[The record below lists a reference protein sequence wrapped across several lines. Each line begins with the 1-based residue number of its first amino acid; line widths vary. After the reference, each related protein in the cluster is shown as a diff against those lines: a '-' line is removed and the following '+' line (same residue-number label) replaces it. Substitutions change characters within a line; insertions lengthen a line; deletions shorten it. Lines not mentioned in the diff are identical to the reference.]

1 MRIFRY
7 FKRYWVSVLLIMMLL
22 IVQAFTDLSL
32 PNYTSDIVDVGIQ
45 QNGIENAVADQ
56 MRPETLDEL
65 ELFMDDDQ
73 TGLVASSYTLGDDG
87 YLHLNVSR
95 SDTSTIDAL
104 DDALAAP
111 ETIIGMLRDGI
122 DAQTI
127 SSGSDSSEQTQALA
141 AMAQANGGTI
151 TIDQFDQA
159 VSAGLISHDDL
170 LSMKQSLVD
179 AMGNMSGSVLTQ
191 RAVSFVA
198 NEYTAM
204 GIDTS
209 SIQSSYLNRLGL
221 IMLGLSGLGLL
232 ASVLVGLIGARAA
245 AGIGRDLRHG
255 VFSNVLSFSK
265 ETMNKFSP
273 ASLITRSTNDIQL
286 IQLVSVMLVRIILY
300 APVLGIGAIIMVV
313 QRHTGLEWIIIVA
326 VAIMLGI
333 VISLISFTMPK
344 FKIMQKLVDK
354 VNLVSREML
363 TGIFVIRAFGREKHE
378 EKRFEAAST
387 DLYRTQLFTNR
398 AMSLMMPLMML
409 LMNCVTVAIVWFS
422 AQGIQA
428 GNMQVG
434 DMIAFITYTMQIVMA
449 FMMITMIAIFLPRAN
464 VAAERIDEV
473 IAAKATVLDPDE
485 PQALDVPTDEW
496 KGVIDFDH
504 VMFRYPG
511 AEHDVLSNIDFTAE
525 SGQTTAIIGS
535 TGSGKSTLI
544 DLILRGWD
552 VTGGAVRI
560 DGIDV
565 RDLTLAKLHSLIG
578 YVPQKGILFSGDIS
592 SNIKFGDEG
601 IDDARMR
608 QAAAIAQ
615 STDFISERPEGFEA
629 PVSQGGGNVSG
640 GQRQRLSIA
649 RALAINPRILL
660 FDDSFSALDYTTDAK
675 LRQAIVDSGR
685 HITTIIVAQRV
696 ATIMHADRIIVL
708 DEGRIVGNGTHE
720 ELLDSCPTYLEIAQS
735 QLSPDELTGKGG
747 ER

>member
-1 MRIFRY
+1 MRIFKY
-7 FKRYWVSVLLIMMLL
+7 FKRYWISVLLILALL
-22 IVQAFTDLSL
+22 ILQAFAELSL

-45 QNGIENAVADQ
+45 QSGIENSVADQ
-56 MRPETLDEL
+56 MRPETLDQI

-73 TGLVASSYTLGDDG
+73 ANLVTGSYSLGTDG
-87 YLHLNVSR
+87 FLHLNVDR
-95 SDTSTIDAL
+95 SDTATIDAL
-104 DDALAAP
+104 DDAMAAP
-111 ETIIGMLRDGI
+111 EAIVGMLRDGI
-122 DAQTI
+122 DAQTL
-127 SSGSDSSEQTQALA
+127 SSSSDSQQDQELA

-151 TIDQFDQA
+151 TIDQFELA
-159 VSAGLISHDDL
+159 VNEGLISHDDL

-179 AMGNMSGSVLTQ
+179 AMGNISGSVLSQ
-191 RAVSFVA
+191 RAVSFVTS
-198 NEYTAM
+198 EYTAM
-204 GIDTS
+204 DLDTS
-209 SIQSSYLNRLGL
+209 SIQSAYLNRIGL
-221 IMLGLSGLGLL
+221 IMLELSGIGLL
-232 ASVLVGLIGARAA
+232 ASILVGLLGARAA
-245 AGIGRDLRHG
+245 AGIGRDLRRG

-286 IQLVSVMLVRIILY
+286 IQLVSVMLMRIILY
-300 APVLGIGAIIMVV
+300 APIIGIGAIIMVA

-326 VAIMLGI
+326 VAVMLGI
-333 VISLISFTMPK
+333 VIALFSFTMPK

-398 AMSLMMPLMML
+398 SMSLMMPLMML
-409 LMNCVTVAIVWFS
+409 LMNCATIAIVWFS
-422 AQGIQA
+422 AHGIEV
-428 GNMQVG
+428 GNLQVG
-434 DMIAFITYTMQIVMA
+434 DMIAFITYTTEIVMA
-449 FMMITMIAIFLPRAN
+449 FMMITMVSIFLPRAN
-464 VAAERIDEV
+464 VAAERVDEV
-473 IAAKATVLDPDE
+473 IAAKATILDPE
-485 PQALDVPTDEW
+485 KPKALDVPTDEW

-504 VMFRYPG
+504 VTFRYPG
-511 AEHDVLSNIDFTAE
+511 AESDVLSDIDFTAE
-525 SGQTTAIIGS
+525 PGQTTAIIGS

-552 VTGGAVRI
+552 VTDGAVRI

-565 RDLTLAKLHSLIG
+565 RDLTQAKLHSLIG
-578 YVPQKGILFSGDIS
+578 YVPQKGMLFTGDIA
-592 SNIKFGDEG
+592 SNIKFGDES
-601 IDDARMR
+601 IDDTRME

-615 STDFISERPEGFEA
+615 STDFIIEKPEGFESA
-629 PVSQGGGNVSG
+629 ISQGGGNVSG
-640 GQRQRLSIA
+640 GQKQRLSIA

-675 LRQAIVDSGR
+675 LREAIIASGR
-685 HITTIIVAQRV
+685 NITTLIVAQRV

-708 DEGRIVGNGTHE
+708 DDGRIVGNGTHD
-720 ELLDSCPTYLEIAQS
+720 ELLESCPTYLEIAQS
-735 QLSPDELTGKGG
+735 QLSPDELAGKGD